1 MSLVVAHNF
10 AHVFD
15 ILFGIL
21 VLLLVGVPFENIDD
35 FSTRVVSNS
44 FAGVAVLPTGR
55 DRVGGFEPLLKL
67 AGGHVYEIVELFNY
81 LCVLFDH
88 CGRDSDG
95 LVEVYGLG
103 GEAGAVG
110 VILVGLVMREG
121 EGRS

>member
-1 MSLVVAHNF
+1 M
-10 AHVFD
+10 
-15 ILFGIL
+15 
-21 VLLLVGVPFENIDD
+21 
-35 FSTRVVSNS
+35 SNS
-44 FAGVAVLPTGR
+44 FAGLAVLPTGR

-110 VILVGLVMREG
+110 VISGDLGGVGD
-121 EGRS
+121 EGR